1 MRSSWSDSHLS
12 CYQSKNLTLVTLQCA
27 NTSIILEI
35 LPIQEL
41 LMELEIVAKALKE
54 LGHPTRLA
62 IYKTIV
68 KAGYKGVAVGVIQE
82 KLNVPGS
89 TLSHH
94 ISSLASAGLLSQR
107 REGRTLYC
115 VAEYQCLDRVI
126 GFLKA
131 ECCCEDEEYAQTSCQ
146 GIASSQKQQHK

>member
-1 MRSSWSDSHLS
+1 
-12 CYQSKNLTLVTLQCA
+12 
-27 NTSIILEI
+27 
-35 LPIQEL
+35 
-41 LMELEIVAKALKE
+41 MELEVVAKALKE

-68 KAGYKGVAVGVIQE
+68 KAGYKGVAVGAIQE
-82 KLNVPGS
+82 RLDVPGS

-115 VAEYQCLDRVI
+115 VAEYHCLDEVI

-131 ECCCEDEEYAQTSCQ
+131 ECCTEEDCHADSVC
-146 GIASSQKQQHK
+146 ASNPPSK